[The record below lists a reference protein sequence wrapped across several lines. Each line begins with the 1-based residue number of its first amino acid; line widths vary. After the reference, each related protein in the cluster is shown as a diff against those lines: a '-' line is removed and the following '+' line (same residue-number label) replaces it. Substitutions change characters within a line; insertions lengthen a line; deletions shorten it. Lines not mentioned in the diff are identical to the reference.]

1 MRVRIF
7 CKTLKSN
14 KKLGNSVQSR
24 KMTLHKILVF
34 DSKSYDEKTLKLA
47 LKALNGQDK
56 LRFTF
61 LESKLTEETVD
72 EVQGYDG
79 VCVFV
84 NDVVNT
90 HVLDAIHKKSDTIK
104 IVALRSA
111 GFNHVDLETA
121 EKYNIKVCRVPRYS
135 PYAVAEHS
143 VALLLSLNR
152 NMHHAFFRTKQHNF
166 SLDGLVGID
175 LFGKTVG
182 IIGTGGIGMCA
193 INIFLGFGCKV
204 LAYDVF
210 PNEKAAK
217 EKGYVYTTMDEL
229 LRQSDIVSIYA
240 PLLDSTYHLINKEAL
255 DKMKQGAMLI
265 NTSRGGL
272 VDAKA
277 LVECLKSGKLRG
289 AALDV
294 YENEKEYFFND
305 YSQQVMEDDTLARLI
320 SMPNTIVTSHQAFL
334 TEEALK
340 NIAETTVQNLLDFF
354 DGKPLNE
361 NNEVKAPPKTEQK
374 K

>member
-1 MRVRIF
+1 MTQRKVIF
-7 CKTLKSN
+7 
-14 KKLGNSVQSR
+14 
-24 KMTLHKILVF
+24 F
-34 DSKSYDEKTLKLA
+34 DSKSYDEKTFKSA
-47 LKALNGQDK
+47 LKNLNGQDK

-61 LESKLTEETVD
+61 LESKLSEETVEEAKD
-72 EVQGYDG
+72 YDAI
-79 VCVFV
+79 CVFV
-84 NDVVNT
+84 NDVVSEN
-90 HVLDAIHKKSDTIK
+90 VIEELHKKCNTIK
-104 IVALRSA
+104 IIALRSA
-111 GFNHVDLETA
+111 GFNNVHLETA
-121 EKYNIKVCRVPRYS
+121 EKYDIKVCRVPRYS

-166 SLDGLVGID
+166 NLDGLVGID

-204 LAYDVF
+204 LAYDVY
-210 PNEKAAK
+210 PNEKVAK
-217 EKGYVYTTMDEL
+217 EKGFLYTTMDEL
-229 LRQSDIVSIYA
+229 LRESDVVSLYA
-240 PLLDSTYHLINKEAL
+240 PLLESTYHIINKEAL
-255 DKMKQGAMLI
+255 DKMKHGAMLI

-272 VDAKA
+272 VDANA
-277 LVECLKSGKLRG
+277 LVECLKKGKLRG

-294 YENEKEYFFND
+294 YENEKKYFFND
-305 YSQQVMEDDTLARLI
+305 FSQQVMDDDTLARLI

-340 NIAETTVQNLLDFF
+340 NIAESTIQSLLDFF

-361 NNEVKAPPKTEQK
+361 NHEVKLPPKTEEK

>member
-1 MRVRIF
+1 MALRKIIF
-7 CKTLKSN
+7 
-14 KKLGNSVQSR
+14 
-24 KMTLHKILVF
+24 F
-34 DSKSYDEKTLKLA
+34 DSKSYDEKTFKAA
-47 LKALNGQDK
+47 LKTLNAQDK

-72 EVQGYDG
+72 EVKGYDG
-79 VCVFV
+79 ICIFV
-84 NDVVNT
+84 NDIANAGVIEAMRKENDS
-90 HVLDAIHKKSDTIK
+90 LK
-104 IVALRSA
+104 IIALRCA
-111 GFNHVDLETA
+111 GFNNVHLETA
-121 EKYNIKVCRVPRYS
+121 EKCGMEICRVPRYS

-182 IIGTGGIGMCA
+182 IVGTGGIGMCA
-193 INIFLGFGCKV
+193 INIFLGFGCRV

-217 EKGYVYTTMDEL
+217 EKGFTYTKLDDL
-229 LRQSDIVSIYA
+229 LAQSDIVSIYA
-240 PLLDSTYHLINKEAL
+240 PLLDSTYHLINRDAL
-255 DKMKQGAMLI
+255 AKMKTGAMLI
-265 NTSRGGL
+265 NTSRGAL
-272 VDAKA
+272 VDAEA

-305 YSQQVMEDDTLARLI
+305 YSQEVMEDDTLARLI

-354 DGKPLNE
+354 SGKPINE
-361 NNEVKAPPKTEQK
+361 NNAVKAPPKPQ
-374 K
+374 